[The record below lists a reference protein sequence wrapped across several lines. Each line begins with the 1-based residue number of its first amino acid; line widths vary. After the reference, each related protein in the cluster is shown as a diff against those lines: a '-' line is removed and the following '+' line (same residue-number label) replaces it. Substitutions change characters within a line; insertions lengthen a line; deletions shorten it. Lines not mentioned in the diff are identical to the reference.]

1 MSFLIF
7 FFKVLQFTPAWRQ
20 RWLLTTKENLRN
32 ALLWKSKFTGKNNMY
47 KTSLKKIHLIL
58 TNLSFYV
65 YRSINAFLLVYLCIL
80 VSKALVCTT
89 LKYVWQS
96 KPGQDEPWYNEKTLK
111 EKETNLVSL
120 HFRKL
125 MKTNIIGEKKGKVTE
140 ENKTCLKQN

>member
-1 MSFLIF
+1 
-7 FFKVLQFTPAWRQ
+7 
-20 RWLLTTKENLRN
+20 
-32 ALLWKSKFTGKNNMY
+32 MY

-125 MKTNIIGEKKGKVTE
+125 MKTNIIGKKRKSD
-140 ENKTCLKQN
+140 